1 MDPTDPLWPCGL
13 HMLSRW
19 GEIFTEEVTFKQDLR
34 GVCQAGKKVEE
45 KEDYPE
51 DIEKLSLEKKDNSS
65 AWLEDLALDWAAER
79 ERDLEGGNR

>member
-1 MDPTDPLWPCGL
+1 
-13 HMLSRW
+13 MLSRW

-65 AWLEDLALDWAAER
+65 A
-79 ERDLEGGNR
+79 